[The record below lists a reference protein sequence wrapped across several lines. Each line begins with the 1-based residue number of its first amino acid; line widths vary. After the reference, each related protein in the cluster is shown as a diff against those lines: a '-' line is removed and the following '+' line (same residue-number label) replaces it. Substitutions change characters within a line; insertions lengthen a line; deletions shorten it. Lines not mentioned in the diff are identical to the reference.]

1 MQTPYILIALK
12 GTMTMKFLA
21 TLRRMP
27 KRFAAIGILSLL
39 ALGALIPATAFA
51 ATSTTPKCAATDT
64 HCFITLGDQFIA
76 QRQTAL
82 TSLGTRI
89 TERLNDHLITSD
101 QANVL
106 QADVSTNASGL
117 TALQTKLNAETNAAA
132 ARQDVV
138 NIFLQ
143 FRIYAVVL
151 PRDYRR
157 LYLDVAVNID
167 VKLRGLSGQLKQAIE
182 GAPASE
188 QGQLNT
194 LYNDYITQL
203 TTAESQFDLAQS
215 DFPALTPSNFNY
227 NRSAYNSSLN
237 SLKTAEQTIHNVLKQ
252 AGQDAHQIAKILK
265 DK

>member
-1 MQTPYILIALK
+1 
-12 GTMTMKFLA
+12 MKFLA

-39 ALGALIPATAFA
+39 TLTILIPTTTFA
-51 ATSTTPKCAATDT
+51 ATPPTKCAGTDT
-64 HCFITLGDQFIA
+64 SCWITLGDQLIA
-76 QRQTAL
+76 TRQTAL
-82 TSLGTRI
+82 SSLGNKI
-89 TERLNDHLITSD
+89 TDRLNDKSITTD
-101 QANVL
+101 QSNVL

-117 TALQTKLNAETNAAA
+117 AALQTKLNAETSSTA
-132 ARQDVV
+132 ARQDVA

-157 LYLDVAVNID
+157 LYLDIAVNVD
-167 VKLRGLSGQLKQAIE
+167 AKLRSLSGQLKQAIA

-194 LYNDYITQL
+194 LYNDYLAQL
-203 TTAESQFDLAQS
+203 STAESQFDLASS

-227 NRSAYNSSLN
+227 NRSAYDSSLN
-237 SLKTAEQTIHNVLKQ
+237 SLKTAEQTIHNALKQ

-265 DK
+265 GK

>member
-1 MQTPYILIALK
+1 
-12 GTMTMKFLA
+12 
-21 TLRRMP
+21 MP
-27 KRFAAIGILSLL
+27 KHFAAIGILGIL
-39 ALGALIPATAFA
+39 ALGAFIPATALA
-51 ATSTTPKCAATDT
+51 AAPTSQKCTATDT
-64 HCFITLGDQFIA
+64 HCWITLGDQLIA
-76 QRQTAL
+76 ERQTSL
-82 TSLGTRI
+82 TNLGSKI
-89 TERLNDHLITSD
+89 SERLNDHLITSD
-101 QANVL
+101 QASVL
-106 QADVSTNASGL
+106 QADVSANASGL
-117 TALQTKLNAETNAAA
+117 AALQTKLNAETNAAA

-157 LYLDVAVNID
+157 LFLDIEVNVD
-167 VKLRGLSGQLKQAIE
+167 AKLRGLSGQLKQAIQ

-194 LYNDYITQL
+194 LYNDYIAQL

-227 NRSAYNSSLN
+227 NRAAYDSSLD
-237 SLKTAEQTIHNVLKQ
+237 SLKTAEQTIHDALKQ

-265 DK
+265 SQ

>member
-1 MQTPYILIALK
+1 
-12 GTMTMKFLA
+12 MKFLA

-27 KRFAAIGILSLL
+27 KRFVAIGMLSLL
-39 ALGALIPATAFA
+39 ALSIPATAFA
-51 ATSTTPKCAATDT
+51 ASPATTKCAATDT
-64 HCFITLGDQFIA
+64 QCWITLGDQLIA
-76 QRQTAL
+76 ARQTSL
-82 TSLGTRI
+82 TGLGNKV
-89 TERLNDHLITSD
+89 TERSNDKLITSD

-106 QADVSTNASGL
+106 QADISTNASGL
-117 TALQTKLNAETNAAA
+117 TALQTKLNAETTATA

-167 VKLRGLSGQLKQAIE
+167 AKLRGLSKQLKEAIQ

-194 LYNDYITQL
+194 VYNDYLAQL
-203 TTAESQFDLAQS
+203 TTAESQFDVAQS

-227 NRSAYNSSLN
+227 NRSAYESSLN
-237 SLKTAEQTIHNVLKQ
+237 SLKTAEQTIHTALKQ

-265 DK
+265 GK

>member
-1 MQTPYILIALK
+1 
-12 GTMTMKFLA
+12 MKFLA

-27 KRFAAIGILSLL
+27 KRFAVTGILCIF

-51 ATSTTPKCAATDT
+51 ASPNHAKCAATDT
-64 HCFITLGDQFIA
+64 SCWITLGDQLIS
-76 QRQTAL
+76 QRQTSLTAL
-82 TSLGTRI
+82 GNKI
-89 TERLNDHLITSD
+89 TDRLNDKLINSD
-101 QANVL
+101 QSNVL
-106 QADVSTNASGL
+106 QADVNTNASGL
-117 TALQTKLNAETNAAA
+117 STLQTKLNAETNATS

-157 LYLDVAVNID
+157 LYLDVAVNVD
-167 VKLRGLSGQLKQAIE
+167 GKLRGLSGQLKQAIA

-194 LYNDYITQL
+194 LYNDYLAQL
-203 TTAESQFDLAQS
+203 SSAESQFDLAQS

-227 NRSAYNSSLN
+227 NRSAYDSSLK
-237 SLKTAEQTIHNVLKQ
+237 SLTTAEQTIHNALKQ

>member
-1 MQTPYILIALK
+1 ME
-12 GTMTMKFLA
+12 FLA
-21 TLRRMP
+21 ALRRMP
-27 KRFAAIGILSLL
+27 KRFVAIGILSLL
-39 ALGALIPATAFA
+39 ALSIPATAFA
-51 ATSTTPKCAATDT
+51 ASPTNTKCAATDT
-64 HCFITLGDQFIA
+64 QCWIMLGDQLIA
-76 QRQTAL
+76 ARQTAL
-82 TSLGTRI
+82 TGLGNRV
-89 TERLNDHLITSD
+89 TERLNDKLITSD
-101 QANVL
+101 QANAL

-117 TALQTKLNAETNAAA
+117 AALQTKLNAETTAAA

-157 LYLDVAVNID
+157 LYLDIAINID
-167 VKLRGLSGQLKQAIE
+167 AKLRGLSEQLKEAIQ

-194 LYNDYITQL
+194 LYNDYIAQL
-203 TTAESQFDLAQS
+203 TTAESQFDVAQA

-227 NRSAYNSSLN
+227 NRPTYEGSLN
-237 SLKTAEQTIHNVLKQ
+237 GLTTAEKTIHAALKQ

-265 DK
+265 GK

>member
-1 MQTPYILIALK
+1 
-12 GTMTMKFLA
+12 MKFLA

-27 KRFAAIGILSLL
+27 KRFAAIGILSIL
-39 ALGALIPATAFA
+39 ALGAFIPATALA
-51 ATSTTPKCAATDT
+51 AGPTSQKCTATDT
-64 HCFITLGDQFIA
+64 QCWITLGDQLIA
-76 QRQTAL
+76 ERQTSL
-82 TSLGTRI
+82 TNLGSKI
-89 TERLNDHLITSD
+89 TERLNGQLITSD
-101 QANVL
+101 QASVL
-106 QADVSTNASGL
+106 QTDVSTNASGL
-117 TALQTKLNAETNAAA
+117 AALQTKLNAETNAPA

-157 LYLDVAVNID
+157 LFLDMAVNVD
-167 VKLRGLSGQLKQAIE
+167 AKLRDLSGQLKQAIQ

-194 LYNDYITQL
+194 LYNDYIAQL
-203 TTAESQFDLAQS
+203 TTAESQFDVAQS

-227 NRSAYNSSLN
+227 NRSAYDSSLN
-237 SLKTAEQTIHNVLKQ
+237 SLKTAEQTIHDALKQ

-265 DK
+265 GK

>member
-1 MQTPYILIALK
+1 
-12 GTMTMKFLA
+12 MKFLA

-27 KRFAAIGILSLL
+27 KRFVAIGILSLL
-39 ALGALIPATAFA
+39 ALSIPATAFA
-51 ATSTTPKCAATDT
+51 ASPANTKCAVTDT
-64 HCFITLGDQFIA
+64 QCWITQGDQLIA
-76 QRQTAL
+76 ARQTAL
-82 TSLGTRI
+82 TGLGNKV
-89 TERLNDHLITSD
+89 TERLNDKLITSD

-106 QADVSTNASGL
+106 RADVSTNASGL
-117 TALQTKLNAETNAAA
+117 AALQTKLNAETAATA
-132 ARQDVV
+132 ARQDVA

-157 LYLDVAVNID
+157 LYLDIAANVDAR
-167 VKLRGLSGQLKQAIE
+167 LRGLSKQLKQAIA

-194 LYNDYITQL
+194 LYNDYIAQL

-227 NRSAYNSSLN
+227 NRSAYEGSLN
-237 SLKTAEQTIHNVLKQ
+237 SLKTAEQTIHTALKQ
-252 AGQDAHQIAKILK
+252 AGQDAHKIAEILK
-265 DK
+265 GK

>member
-1 MQTPYILIALK
+1 
-12 GTMTMKFLA
+12 
-21 TLRRMP
+21 MP

-39 ALGALIPATAFA
+39 ALGAFIPAA
-51 ATSTTPKCAATDT
+51 ALAAGPTSQKCAATGT
-64 HCFITLGDQFIA
+64 HCWITLGDQLIA
-76 QRQTAL
+76 ERR
-82 TSLGTRI
+82 TSLTNLGSKI
-89 TERLNDHLITSD
+89 TERLNDQLITSD
-101 QANVL
+101 QASVL

-117 TALQTKLNAETNAAA
+117 AALQTKLNAETNAPA

-143 FRIYAVVL
+143 FCIYAVVL

-157 LYLDVAVNID
+157 LYLDIAVNVD
-167 VKLRGLSGQLKQAIE
+167 AKLRDLGEKLKQAIR

-194 LYNDYITQL
+194 LYNDYIAQL

-227 NRSAYNSSLN
+227 NRSAYDSSLN
-237 SLKTAEQTIHNVLKQ
+237 SLKTAEHSIHSIHDALKQ

-265 DK
+265 GQ